1 MGQRER
7 LQIAFEGTKRNR
19 SLEPG
24 MGLVIGGYMCGVL
37 EKGANDFSDSELE
50 GTKEINS

>member
-1 MGQRER
+1 MGQSKRV
-7 LQIAFEGTKRNR
+7 QIAFEGTKRNR

-37 EKGANDFSDSELE
+37 EEGANDFSDSELE

>member
-7 LQIAFEGTKRNR
+7 LQIAFEGTKRTR

-24 MGLVIGGYMCGVL
+24 MGLMIGGYVCGVL
-37 EKGANDFSDSELE
+37 EKGAEFSDSELE
-50 GTKEINS
+50 GAKEINS